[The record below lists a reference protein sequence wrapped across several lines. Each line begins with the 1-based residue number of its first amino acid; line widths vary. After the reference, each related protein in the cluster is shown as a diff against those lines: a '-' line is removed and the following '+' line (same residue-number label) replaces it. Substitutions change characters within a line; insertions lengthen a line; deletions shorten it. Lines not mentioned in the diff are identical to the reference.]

1 MTPAE
6 HIDNALARRCV
17 LITRPAKQTALL
29 AAQVEQHQGTA
40 LQLPAMAIEAAE
52 PIGPDERR
60 QHAGPADVDVVIF
73 VSQHAVQFGAHLVPP
88 HSRVRVGAIGP
99 STANALHERGLD
111 VHIEPPDGGFTTE
124 ALLQHPSLQ
133 RPRGLSVL
141 IVRGKGGR
149 ELLGCK
155 LLQRG
160 AELSYA
166 EVYHRV
172 MPPSD
177 AASVIAHWQHHGI
190 DLITATSVQTLEN
203 LQVLLGDSA
212 AAIFASARLV
222 TASERVVQ
230 RARSMAVQQR
240 PLMASGPDNRALLDA
255 ILGWAAS
262 APRPRARG

>member
-1 MTPAE
+1 M
-6 HIDNALARRCV
+6 DL
-17 LITRPAKQTALL
+17 
-29 AAQVEQHQGTA
+29 
-40 LQLPAMAIEAAE
+40 
-52 PIGPDERR
+52 
-60 QHAGPADVDVVIF
+60 VIF
-73 VSQHAVQFGAHLVPP
+73 VSRYAVAYGARLVPP
-88 HSRVRVGAIGP
+88 HPRVQVGAIGP
-99 STANALHERGLD
+99 STAKALVECGLN

-124 ALLQHPSLQ
+124 ALLQHPALQ
-133 RPRGLSVL
+133 RLDGRSVL

-172 MPPSD
+172 MPPGD
-177 AASVIAHWQHHGI
+177 AAPVIAHWQQHGI
-190 DLITATSVQTLEN
+190 DLITATSVQTLQN
-203 LQVLLGDSA
+203 LQQLLGDSA
-212 AAIFASARLV
+212 ADILSSARLV

-240 PLMASGPDNRALLDA
+240 PLMASGPDNRALLEA

-262 APRPRARG
+262 APQPSGKRA